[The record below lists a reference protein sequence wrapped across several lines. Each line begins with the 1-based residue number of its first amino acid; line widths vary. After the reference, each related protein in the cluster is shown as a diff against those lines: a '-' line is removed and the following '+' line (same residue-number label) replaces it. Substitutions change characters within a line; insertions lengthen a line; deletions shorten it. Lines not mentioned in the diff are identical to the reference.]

1 MNIELS
7 GKNKTVADGITVAEL
22 IAQEQLETPEHV
34 KVAVNDDFVERE
46 QFADTRLHDGDVVE
60 FLTFMGGGHKR
71 GNSFDSKRVTWI
83 LARRIRTCTIFH
95 QKN

>member
-34 KVAVNDDFVERE
+34 KVAVNDDFVEAE
-46 QFADTRLHDGDVVE
+46 AFEKTVLQEGDVVE
-60 FLTFMGGGHKR
+60 FLTFMGGGCR
-71 GNSFDSKRVTWI
+71 
-83 LARRIRTCTIFH
+83 
-95 QKN
+95 

>member
-7 GKNKTVADGITVAEL
+7 GKNKTVADGIIVAEL

-60 FLTFMGGGHKR
+60 FLTFMGGGCR
-71 GNSFDSKRVTWI
+71 
-83 LARRIRTCTIFH
+83 
-95 QKN
+95 

>member
-22 IAQEQLETPEHV
+22 IAQEQIETPENVTH
-34 KVAVNDDFVERE
+34 DDFVERE

-60 FLTFMGGGHKR
+60 FLTFMGGGCR
-71 GNSFDSKRVTWI
+71 
-83 LARRIRTCTIFH
+83 
-95 QKN
+95 

>member
-1 MNIELS
+1 MILYREEPRMNIELS

-60 FLTFMGGGHKR
+60 FLTFMGGGCR
-71 GNSFDSKRVTWI
+71 
-83 LARRIRTCTIFH
+83 
-95 QKN
+95 

>member
-34 KVAVNDDFVERE
+34 KVAVNDAFLDFVLL
-46 QFADTRLHDGDVVE
+46 AGPRLSTGSVVA
-60 FLTFMGGGHKR
+60 F
-71 GNSFDSKRVTWI
+71 V
-83 LARRIRTCTIFH
+83 
-95 QKN
+95 

>member
-34 KVAVNDDFVERE
+34 KVMW
-46 QFADTRLHDGDVVE
+46 L
-60 FLTFMGGGHKR
+60 
-71 GNSFDSKRVTWI
+71 SF
-83 LARRIRTCTIFH
+83 
-95 QKN
+95 

>member
-34 KVAVNDDFVERE
+34 KVAVNDDG
-46 QFADTRLHDGDVVE
+46 TR
-60 FLTFMGGGHKR
+60 TIR
-71 GNSFDSKRVTWI
+71 RYQI
-83 LARRIRTCTIFH
+83 ARRRCGRISDVYGWRMQITEKVRT
-95 QKN
+95 

>member
-22 IAQEQLETPEHV
+22 IVQEQLETPEHV

-60 FLTFMGGGHKR
+60 FLTFMGGGCR
-71 GNSFDSKRVTWI
+71 
-83 LARRIRTCTIFH
+83 
-95 QKN
+95 

>member
-46 QFADTRLHDGDVVE
+46 QFAVGMNNH
-60 FLTFMGGGHKR
+60 
-71 GNSFDSKRVTWI
+71 
-83 LARRIRTCTIFH
+83 
-95 QKN
+95 

>member
-60 FLTFMGGGHKR
+60 FHKR